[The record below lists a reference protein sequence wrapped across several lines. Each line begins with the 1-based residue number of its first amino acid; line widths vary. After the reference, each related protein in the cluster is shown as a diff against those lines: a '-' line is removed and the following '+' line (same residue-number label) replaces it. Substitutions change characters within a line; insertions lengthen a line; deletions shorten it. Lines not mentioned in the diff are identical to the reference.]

1 MRILCFDILRMKN
14 ILSLAFFCSSF
25 LSFATGYDIK
35 AYISNTATDTMYLGY
50 YYADK
55 QYLRDTAI
63 KKDGFFQFKKD
74 RDLEPGIYLLVMP
87 PKNDFIQIFVNKG
100 ESSLVI
106 KADANEIVKSIKIQ
120 GSQDNQTFY
129 DYLNFLDI
137 QRPKAQALNE
147 KLKGADESAKSKI
160 QAELDLINKSVKEKQ
175 QDIVSQ
181 LPSSI
186 SSILVKSTFDVPM
199 VEFTG
204 TKEEIDL
211 KRYLHYKAHYFD
223 HLDLGDPR
231 LLRTP
236 LLHERL
242 EYYVEKLTPQAP
254 DSINL
259 ALDYL
264 FKKLQPAEE
273 SFKFYLIHYLNKY
286 AGSKIVGFDGI
297 YVHLVDEYYSKGFA
311 PWIDAEQLDKMK
323 KNADGLRPILVG
335 KTAPEIKVIRYPE
348 ERPVSLHGIK
358 SPYTILFIWD
368 PTCSHCKASLPSIVK
383 FYEKYKSLGVEI
395 LAVCSQFTDKVP
407 ECWKYLDDNNIK
419 PGWINAADPY
429 HQSKYKVL
437 YDVKS
442 TPQIFILNKD
452 KKIISK
458 GIGAEQLDDLMKQV
472 LEDKL

>member
-254 DSINL
+254 DSINQ

-311 PWIDAEQLDKMK
+311 PWIDTEQLDKMK